1 MKKRLNG
8 IITNRQELEVLSP
21 CKIGFLG
28 GSFNPVHDG
37 HIAIAEYALE
47 NFVDYIVLCPHSLH
61 PDKKEILAPIEHRLN
76 MILILKDISQHSNR
90 IHIFHP
96 SFIEGTHGSEFTSLC
111 QQLREKD
118 ISSSIICGADCFSR
132 PYYPD
137 LTKLDHYIGIRGL
150 YYCEEEIQSKIK
162 GKTVFFNT
170 PYTTLSSTVIRSK
183 VSEQSMSDIHKKL
196 RDYILENKLYQKV
209 PSII

>member
-1 MKKRLNG
+1 MNE
-8 IITNRQELEVLSP
+8 IITNRQELEALSP

-61 PDKKEILAPIEHRLN
+61 PDKKEILAPIEHRIN
-76 MILILKDISQHSNR
+76 MMLIMKGISEYSQR
-90 IHIFHP
+90 MLIIHP
-96 SFIEGTHGSEFTSLC
+96 SFIHGTHHAKFITLC
-111 QQLREKD
+111 EQLNEKN
-118 ISSSIICGADCFSR
+118 IYASIICGADCFSR
-132 PYYPD
+132 PYYPE
-137 LTKLDHYIGIRGL
+137 LCYFDHYIGIRGV

-170 PYTTLSSTVIRSK
+170 PYTTLSSTK
-183 VSEQSMSDIHKKL
+183 VRTNLSEKRVDDIHEYLQSYIQENELFLKK
-196 RDYILENKLYQKV
+196 
-209 PSII
+209 S